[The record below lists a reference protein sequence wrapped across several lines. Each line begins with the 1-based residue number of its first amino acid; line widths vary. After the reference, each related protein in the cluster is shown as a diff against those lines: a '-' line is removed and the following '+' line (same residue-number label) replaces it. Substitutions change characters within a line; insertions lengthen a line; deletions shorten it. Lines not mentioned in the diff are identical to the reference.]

1 MMSRVFD
8 KPIEIQVLDEEL
20 ETWVTKYNIHA
31 YINKARANNEYLG
44 AGAIQ
49 SKRALTFEIRYFK
62 ALEDIALNTQYYR
75 ILFDNIPYN
84 IEDYDDYLLHHKTV
98 KLLGVSY

>member
-1 MMSRVFD
+1 MSRVFD
-8 KPIEIQVLDEEL
+8 KPIEIQTIDEIT
-20 ETWVTKYNIHA
+20 ETWITKYKPHA
-31 YINKARANNEYLG
+31 SINKAKANSEYLN

-62 ALEDIALNTQYYR
+62 ALEDIALNTQSYR
-75 ILFDNIPYN
+75 VLFEGNPYN
-84 IEDYDDYLLHHKTV
+84 IEDYDDYMLEHKTI

>member
-1 MMSRVFD
+1 MSRVFD
-8 KPIEIQVLDEEL
+8 KPIEIQVIDEEL
-20 ETWVTKYNIHA
+20 ETWVTKFKTHA
-31 YINKARANNEYLG
+31 YINKARANSEYVN

-75 ILFDNIPYN
+75 ILFDNISYN
-84 IEDYDDYLLHHKTV
+84 IEDYDDYLLTHKTV

>member
-1 MMSRVFD
+1 MSRVFD
-8 KPIEIQVLDEEL
+8 KPIEIQVIDEEL

-31 YINKARANNEYLG
+31 YINKAQSNNEYLN

-84 IEDYDDYLLHHKTV
+84 IEDYDDYLLQHKSV

>member
-1 MMSRVFD
+1 MRIFD
-8 KPIEIQVLDEEL
+8 KPIEIQTLDEES
-20 ETWVTKYNIHA
+20 ETWVTKYTTHS
-31 YINKARANNEYLG
+31 YINKAKPNSEYLN

-62 ALEDIALNTQYYR
+62 ALEDIAINTQHYR

-84 IEDYDDYLLHHKTV
+84 IEDYDDYLLQHKTV